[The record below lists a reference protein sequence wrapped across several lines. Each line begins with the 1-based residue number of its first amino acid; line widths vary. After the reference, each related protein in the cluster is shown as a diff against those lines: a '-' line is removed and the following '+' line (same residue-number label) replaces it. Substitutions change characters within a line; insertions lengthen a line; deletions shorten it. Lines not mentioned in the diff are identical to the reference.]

1 MGDIPL
7 YLSNVSVSIGQTV
20 EVEQVGEQPLTA
32 VCLLLSVRLALLGV
46 SEDVAQLPVGSSLPC
61 HCNVGAVYL
70 PRCTCCLSRH
80 NTPLLL

>member
-32 VCLLLSVRLALLGV
+32 CVFVF
-46 SEDVAQLPVGSSLPC
+46 VGS
-61 HCNVGAVYL
+61 
-70 PRCTCCLSRH
+70 PRFARR
-80 NTPLLL
+80 